1 MSLTL
6 DDFECYVVHYTPLV
20 ERKRFLLNQFHKEG
34 MTATFVE
41 EFDRESLSYQQV
53 YDNFKM
59 NLWEYQRRS
68 PTGYSPYLYPMKPAD
83 VSNCMKHK
91 EAFRKFLTES
101 TKDYMF
107 LMEDDVIL
115 CKNFISMINSHL
127 INLPKDW
134 SAAFIGQGAGKHI
147 PSTEL
152 RNGVVWYHKDHPA
165 DRCAD
170 SVLLTRSVVDKIYRG
185 MVSHGISFPPD
196 HELSFWFRTFGMKVY
211 WLEPPIVAQG
221 SQTGYFE
228 SYQDAL
234 SGKYEDKTI
243 QVRNDMGELL

>member
-1 MSLTL
+1 MTF
-6 DDFECYVVHYTPLV
+6 DDFDCYVVHYTPLV
-20 ERKRFLLNQFHKEG
+20 DRKQFLLRQFKKEG
-34 MTATFVE
+34 IAATFVE
-41 EFDRESLSYQQV
+41 NFDREQLSYQQV

-101 TKDYMF
+101 SKEYMF

-115 CKNFISMINSHL
+115 CENFVSTL
-127 INLPKDW
+127 DGYLRYLPSDW
-134 SAAFIGQGAGKHI
+134 SAAFIGQGAGKRI
-147 PSTEL
+147 PSAEL
-152 RNGVVWYHKDHPA
+152 RDGVIWYHKDHPA

-170 SVLLTRSVVDKIYRG
+170 SVLLKRSTVQAIYNG
-185 MVSHGISFPPD
+185 MVSHGIAFPPD
-196 HELSFWFRTFGMKVY
+196 HELSFWFRSYGMKIY

-243 QVRNDMGELL
+243 RLRSDMRELL

>member
-1 MSLTL
+1 MTF

-20 ERKRFLLNQFHKEG
+20 ERKKFLLGQFNKERI
-34 MTATFVE
+34 TATFIE
-41 EFDRESLSYQQV
+41 NFDREELSYQMV

-83 VSNCMKHK
+83 VSNCLKHK
-91 EAFRKFLTES
+91 EAFRRFLNES

-107 LMEDDVIL
+107 LMEDDVIV
-115 CKNFISMINSHL
+115 CENFIAVLNSYL
-127 INLPKDW
+127 KELPSDW
-134 SAAFIGQGAGKHI
+134 SAAFIGQGAGKRI
-147 PSTEL
+147 PQEQL
-152 RNGVVWYHKDHPA
+152 KEGINWYRKDHPA

-170 SVLLTRSVVDKIYRG
+170 SVLFSRKSVEMIYAN
-185 MVSHGISFPPD
+185 MVSKGIAFPPD
-196 HELSFWFRTFGMKVY
+196 HELSFWFRVCDMKVY

-234 SGKYEDKTI
+234 SGKYEDKTVSI
-243 QVRNDMGELL
+243 RSDMKELL